1 MMARSMTGFGAASGS
16 KGRYA
21 VEVEIRSLNNRY
33 LKIRTRTPGMIS
45 SLEPELERIVRKRL
59 SRGAVDLWIKVT
71 DVEPAAGYRI
81 DMDLVRRYREFAEK
95 LGRDLGSGD
104 ELGVADYLN
113 LPGVIAD
120 CSDAPEA
127 LEELK
132 ALVQEQMERALDEV
146 KKMRVQE
153 GAALAVDIGGRA
165 RVLGELAG
173 RISERTGAV
182 VESYRDRLLSRIAEL
197 LAGST
202 VEIAEEHIL
211 REVSIFA
218 ERSDISEELARIESH
233 LVQLEEILESDADV
247 GRKLEFVAQE
257 LHREINTL
265 GAKASDAEISRL
277 VVDAKSEIDRI
288 REQAQNLE

>member
-1 MMARSMTGFGAASGS
+1 MARSMTGFGTASGS

-21 VEVEIRSLNNRY
+21 VEVEVRSLNNRY

-59 SRGAVDLWIKVT
+59 SRGAVDVWIKVN

-81 DMDLVRRYREFAEK
+81 DMNLVRRYHEFAQE
-95 LGRDLGSGD
+95 LSR
-104 ELGVADYLN
+104 ELGTSDQPRLADYLN

-120 CSDAPEA
+120 RSDAPEA
-127 LEELK
+127 VDELK
-132 ALVQEQMERALDEV
+132 ALVEEQMRRALDEV
-146 KKMRVQE
+146 EKMRVQE
-153 GAALAVDIGGRA
+153 GEALAADIGGRA

-173 RISERTGAV
+173 RISQRTGAV
-182 VESYRDRLLSRIAEL
+182 VQSYRDRLLSRIAEL

-202 VEIAEEHIL
+202 VEITEEHIL

-233 LVQLEEILESDADV
+233 LAQLEGTLKSDAEI

-257 LHREINTL
+257 LHREINTI
-265 GAKASDAEISRL
+265 GAKANDAEISRL

-288 REQAQNLE
+288 REQAQNFE